1 MDGAR
6 RQARSHPAVVLGV
19 AIVGALGA
27 VAAGAED
34 PKPAVPADM
43 QLQLLL
49 TRAEILA
56 IVRRHRTDEEAAAAF
71 KADEGEVLVTAPGN
85 LVPMRDP
92 AQDAWGGIAAPFWAV
107 MNPRDAWRI
116 FLPIPP
122 KSRQPAAD

>member
-1 MDGAR
+1 M
-6 RQARSHPAVVLGV
+6 VLAA
-19 AIVGALGA
+19 AIVGASGA
-27 VAAGAED
+27 TTTEAAD
-34 PKPAVPADM
+34 PQPTVQVNKE
-43 QLQLLL
+43 LQLLL

-71 KADEGEVLVTAPGN
+71 KADADEVLVTAPGN